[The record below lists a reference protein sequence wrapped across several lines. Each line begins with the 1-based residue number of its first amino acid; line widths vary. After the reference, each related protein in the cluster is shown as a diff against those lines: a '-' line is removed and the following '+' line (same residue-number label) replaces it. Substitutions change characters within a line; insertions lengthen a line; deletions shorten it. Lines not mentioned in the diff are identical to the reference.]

1 MQLLFERFV
10 LKGLFWFLVIAFLLF
25 DVLLSYWKYLNVGLL
40 AKKNIFKISM
50 LYSSMS
56 SVAPRSPVRS
66 LIVLAVSTPKLCMS
80 TT

>member
-1 MQLLFERFV
+1 M
-10 LKGLFWFLVIAFLLF
+10 KGLFWFLVVAFLLF

-40 AKKNIFKISM
+40 AKNIFKISM

-66 LIVLAVSTPKLCMS
+66 LIVLAVSTLKLCMS